1 VHHWKRHKDPTSY
14 MIHVITYMG
23 EKNQLEPGSMISSD
37 PLKPSSEQKRDIRGS
52 NMSAGP
58 PPGVRIREGQ
68 KAQGGTF

>member
-52 NMSAGP
+52 NMLLEHSLNSP
-58 PPGVRIREGQ
+58 TM
-68 KAQGGTF
+68 KAYTL